1 MKVNFF
7 VFKQNLILKIISFLF
22 SVNSKAVEDPNTPP
36 NELICK
42 SLCDH
47 CGLTGFYCGDECI
60 CETPQGQEE
69 NIQCLATMH
78 SNCIEL
84 NVPWE
89 IMIKGPA
96 GHYYLRDRLAKVID
110 DKMNENKTKLE
121 EAKTKISL
129 KKVNQ
134 LQKIKVKPI
143 KSKKPVEEIPKIREP
158 RQIGEGNENFEDK
171 TLLKVEEEVA
181 AAPVAAEPEVGAPAA
196 DDAIVGAPAPAPA
209 VAAPAAV
216 VAAPAAPLF
225 KPLSLPVIFI

>member
-1 MKVNFF
+1 
-7 VFKQNLILKIISFLF
+7 
-22 SVNSKAVEDPNTPP
+22 
-36 NELICK
+36 
-42 SLCDH
+42 
-47 CGLTGFYCGDECI
+47 
-60 CETPQGQEE
+60 
-69 NIQCLATMH
+69 MH

-134 LQKIKVKPI
+134 LQKIKVKTI
-143 KSKKPVEEIPKIREP
+143 KSKKPVEEISKIREP

-181 AAPVAAEPEVGAPAA
+181 AAPVAVDEAPAVAAPAA
-196 DDAIVGAPAPAPA
+196 DDAIVGAPAPA